1 MNIPINH
8 KKRNRFFSEVLG
20 MVVRCNLITLAILGY
35 LDLKKKWIPNVI
47 LLAWIATLI
56 AISLLALTPIN
67 PSSILAALT
76 IVGIFYPMRR
86 MVECSAGDFKLY
98 AIIMLASEPEDS
110 LCICLISMILS
121 LIPLASGIKIVPI
134 ALMTF
139 FGYITFLLLRLG
151 EIL

>member
-1 MNIPINH
+1 
-8 KKRNRFFSEVLG
+8 

-35 LDLKKKWIPNVI
+35 IDFKKKWIPNVI
-47 LLAWIATLI
+47 LLAWIATLM
-56 AISLLALTPIN
+56 AISLLALTPFN
-67 PSSILAALT
+67 PSTVLT
-76 IVGIFYPMRR
+76 SLVVVGIFYPLRR
-86 MVECSAGDFKLY
+86 MVKCSAGDFKLY